1 MTLLR
6 NDVQLAL
13 NDLHKALRYSV
24 DQYRDAAEF
33 LDDTEASTLCD
44 KLAKER
50 EALASEVAAEIRSR
64 GELPAAPDSD
74 REAGEQLLQRLE
86 TLFSSDQTREVVE
99 RRRGAEREF
108 MQMFEGEELA
118 AMEADCGE
126 LKTRCRE
133 SVARALESL
142 TTLMNAA
149 G

>member
-13 NDLHKALRYSV
+13 NDLHKALKYSV

-33 LDDTEASTLCD
+33 LDDTDASALCD

-50 EALASEVAAEIRSR
+50 EALAGEVAAEIRSR
-64 GELPAAPDSD
+64 GDLPAAPDSD

-86 TLFSSDQTREVVE
+86 TLFSSDQTREVME
-99 RRRGAEREF
+99 RRRDAEREF

-118 AMEADCGE
+118 AMEADGGA

-133 SVARALESL
+133 SVEHALAGLARFLEE
-142 TTLMNAA
+142 
-149 G
+149 

>member
-13 NDLHKALRYSV
+13 NDLHRALRYSV

-33 LDDTEASTLCD
+33 LDDSEASAFCD

-64 GELPAAPDSD
+64 GDLPAAPDSD

-86 TLFSSDQTREVVE
+86 TLFSADQTREVLE
-99 RRRGAEREF
+99 RRRDAEREF
-108 MQMFEGEELA
+108 MQMFEEEELA
-118 AMEADCGE
+118 AMEADCGA

-133 SVARALESL
+133 SVEQALASL
-142 TTLMNAA
+142 APFLRN
-149 G
+149 